1 MRLLVAVVI
10 AAIIVLI
17 TIIVI
22 VRAHS
27 QACSHVMHP
36 HPPWYMW
43 RSEDRLTK
51 LVFSPVSVACV
62 LGLELGAQDR
72 TGSTFP
78 HRDHLTIPCLFFS
91 CSPGPQP

>member
-43 RSEDRLTK
+43 RSEDRLTE

-62 LGLELGAQDR
+62 LGLELGC

-91 CSPGPQP
+91 CSPEPQP